1 MLLDFL
7 LIILI
12 GICITYCWVL
22 NRRIQDLQNSR
33 IEFARMVKELNVSIV
48 KAAASVTELNECAT
62 MTNKELKSSIDS
74 ANSIYQ
80 ELLMLNE
87 IGNNLADSLSQQ
99 ITSLHNSSR
108 NYTNSKAS
116 SDVQQSYSQYV
127 DNSDDPLKSKF
138 TDDDLAEEV
147 DTSNAYANT
156 NTTSNQADYANQFK
170 KFLNNIVTK
179 KTDDGITLN
188 QLNYYDS
195 LRRVSTKK

>member
-48 KAAASVTELNECAT
+48 KAAASVTELNECA
-62 MTNKELKSSIDS
+62 MVTNKELKSSIDS

-80 ELLMLNE
+80 ELIMLNE
-87 IGNNLADSLSQQ
+87 IGNNLANSLSQQ
-99 ITSLHNSSR
+99 ITSLHHNSK
-108 NYTNSKAS
+108 NYTNTKAS
-116 SDVQQSYSQYV
+116 SDSQQFHSQYV
-127 DNSDDPLKSKF
+127 DNSDNPLKSKF
-138 TDDDLAEEV
+138 TDDDLAEEI
-147 DTSNAYANT
+147 DISTTAGTSTA
-156 NTTSNQADYANQFK
+156 SNNKADYANQFK

-179 KTDDGITLN
+179 KADDGITLN